1 MATLV
6 FGVFGHAT
14 DAALAIEDL
23 KELGIKAKNISVV
36 TKQRLTVEQIT
47 HTAGIGKADVGIGN
61 TGIFGTARGI
71 GTGLG
76 LIPEMAVAAGPAAH
90 KLAGAVLN
98 EEEIEGEGLAV
109 GLMGLGIPQED
120 AAIYAKHA
128 ALENIVVIVL
138 LGEESSSKVN
148 EVFSKHDAIPIESID
163 SRQRN

>member
-23 KELGIKAKNISVV
+23 KELGIKAKHISVV
-36 TKQRLTVEQIT
+36 TRQKNTVEQIT

-61 TGIFGTARGI
+61 SGIFGTARGI

-76 LIPEMAVAAGPAAH
+76 LIPDMAVAAGPAAH
-90 KLAGAVLN
+90 KLAGAVLDADTI
-98 EEEIEGEGLAV
+98 EEEGLAV
-109 GLMGLGIPQED
+109 SLMGLGIPQED

-138 LGEESSSKVN
+138 LERIARSKVS
-148 EVFSKHDAIPIESID
+148 EVFNAHDVIPL
-163 SRQRN
+163 NF